1 LYRRDAEEHAVK
13 ETSPESSRLTDAA
26 QALETELR
34 RYEELAVVLGR
45 ERLDTEKNLR
55 RAAQALTALRESD
68 ARLGEH
74 VQGLVAAIGAAR
86 ERQQA
91 NAEVVQAQ
99 ANRIRERSESL
110 TGLLG
115 RWQALG
121 EGAGEVNRL
130 IQRFA
135 TERRESNGSG
145 ETSDAAE
152 KFEEVDARLGR
163 LAEDANNL
171 SATAEAEGFADL
183 GRQAESLRLQLLSA
197 RNKLRTLQPGR

>member
-1 LYRRDAEEHAVK
+1 VN
-13 ETSPESSRLTDAA
+13 ETKDEGSRLTEAA
-26 QALETELR
+26 QALEVELR
-34 RYEELAVVLGR
+34 RYEELAVVLRR

-74 VQGLVAAIGAAR
+74 VQALVAAIGAAR

-115 RWQALG
+115 RWQTLG
-121 EGAGEVNRL
+121 DDAGQVNRL
-130 IQRFA
+130 IQRLA
-135 TERRESNGSG
+135 TDRRESNGSG
-145 ETSDAAE
+145 EASGLAAA
-152 KFEEVDARLGR
+152 FDEVDARLGQ
-163 LAEDANNL
+163 LAEDAQTL
-171 SATAEAEGFADL
+171 STSAEAEGFADL

-197 RNKLRTLQPGR
+197 RNKLRTLQPKP